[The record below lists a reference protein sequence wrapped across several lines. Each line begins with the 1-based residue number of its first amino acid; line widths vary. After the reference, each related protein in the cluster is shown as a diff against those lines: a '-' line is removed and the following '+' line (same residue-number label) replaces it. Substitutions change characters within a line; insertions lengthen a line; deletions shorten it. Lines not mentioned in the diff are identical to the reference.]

1 MLKCIK
7 MGQTASG
14 GWISLILSVAILHI
28 WNVLKD
34 KEPGV
39 ALFLPYCFA
48 SVAQRQ
54 EYHLCQYTVIE
65 IDPFVCCAHTII
77 LTLHVHSGSEHLEVF
92 T

>member
-14 GWISLILSVAILHI
+14 GWISLIISVAILHI
-28 WNVLKD
+28 WNILED

-48 SVAQRQ
+48 CDTEAGVP
-54 EYHLCQYTVIE
+54 LV
-65 IDPFVCCAHTII
+65 PAHC
-77 LTLHVHSGSEHLEVF
+77 H
-92 T
+92 